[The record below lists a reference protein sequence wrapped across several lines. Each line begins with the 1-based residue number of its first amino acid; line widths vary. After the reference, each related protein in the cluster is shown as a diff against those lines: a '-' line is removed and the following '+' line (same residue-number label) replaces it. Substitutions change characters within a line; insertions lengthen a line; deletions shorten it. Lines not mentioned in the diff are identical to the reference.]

1 MQEQVKRYFW
11 VVIALAIALSA
22 FFAAR
27 LVNHVAEG
35 SILADAKRGP
45 KVKPPAPSPSAPV
58 AIKSKDGKPLIDRNM
73 FCSSCLPPVVAPP
86 SDSGPVDP
94 NMVPMTQL
102 PLLLVATHVTDKRYA
117 HEAFAT
123 IVNTATQKQGAYW
136 VKIDGKPN
144 PDHPTEIPGAGDVVA
159 IHYKYVDFEN
169 KASGRKERISITG
182 EAPIPPPAVAAAEP
196 DPAAKPGD
204 GDDLTAA
211 IDAGIKK
218 IDDTTYEIDRSLV
231 DKVLANPMAV
241 AKGARVMPSSKN
253 GEPNG
258 FKLYA
263 VRPSS
268 VYAKLGFANG
278 DTLHAIN
285 GMELNS
291 MDKAM
296 EVYSKVRDASSLQV
310 NVTRR
315 GKPVTL
321 NYTIR

>member
-1 MQEQVKRYFW
+1 MQEHVKRYFW
-11 VVIALAIALSA
+11 VVIALAVALSA
-22 FFAAR
+22 FFFAK

-35 SILADAKRGP
+35 ALLADARRGP
-45 KVKPPAPSPSAPV
+45 KVSPPAPSPSAPV
-58 AIKSKDGKPLIDRNM
+58 AAKTKDGKPLVDRNM
-73 FCSSCLPPVVAPP
+73 FCSTCLPPVPVAT
-86 SDSGPVDP
+86 DATGPIDP
-94 NMVPMTQL
+94 NTVPMTSL

-123 IVNTATQKQGAYW
+123 ILNTATQKQGAYW
-136 VKIDGKPN
+136 IDQGKPD
-144 PDHPTEIPGAGDVVA
+144 PSRPSEIPGAGKVVA
-159 IHYKYVDFEN
+159 IHYKYVDFTN
-169 KASGRKERISITG
+169 TGSGRKERISITG
-182 EAPIPPPAVAAAEP
+182 EAPPPPTVAAVTEAP
-196 DPAAKPGD
+196 KPAGD
-204 GDDLTAA
+204 GDDLTAL
-211 IDAGIKK
+211 IDAGVKK
-218 IDDTTYEIDRSLV
+218 IDDTTFEIDRSLV

-268 VYAKLGFANG
+268 VYAKLGFSNG

>member
-1 MQEQVKRYFW
+1 MQELVKRYFW
-11 VVIALAIALSA
+11 VVVALAVALSA
-22 FFAAR
+22 VFAAR
-27 LVNHVAEG
+27 LVNHVAE
-35 SILADAKRGP
+35 SRLLADARRSP
-45 KVKPPAPSPSAPV
+45 QVKPPAPSPSAPV
-58 AIKSKDGKPLIDRNM
+58 ASRTKVGQPLIDRNM
-73 FCSSCLPPVVAPP
+73 FCSTCLPPVPATATPGVAA
-86 SDSGPVDP
+86 DP
-94 NMVPMTQL
+94 NSVQMTGL
-102 PLLLVATHVTDKRYA
+102 PLLLVATHVTDPRHA

-123 IVNTATQKQGAYW
+123 ILNTATQKQGAYW
-136 VKIDGKPN
+136 LHDDKRADPSRPTVIPAAGK
-144 PDHPTEIPGAGDVVA
+144 VVA
-159 IHYKYVDFEN
+159 IHYKYVDFQNE
-169 KASGRKERISITG
+169 ATGRRERISITG
-182 EAPIPPPAVAAAEP
+182 EPPVLPATTAVAAEAP
-196 DPAAKPGD
+196 VSADS

-211 IDAGIKK
+211 IDRGVRK
-218 IDDTTYEIDRSLV
+218 IDETTYEIDRSLV

-296 EVYSKVRDASSLQV
+296 EVYGKVRDAQSLQV

>member
-11 VVIALAIALSA
+11 VVVALSVALSA
-22 FFAAR
+22 FFAAK
-27 LVNHVAEG
+27 LVNHLAEG
-35 SILADAKRGP
+35 SLLADAKHGP
-45 KVKPPAPSPSAPV
+45 KVTPPAPSPSAPV
-58 AIKSKDGKPLIDRNM
+58 AAKTKDGKPLVDRNM
-73 FCSSCLPPVVAPP
+73 FCSTCLPPVPVVATDP
-86 SDSGPVDP
+86 GNTDP
-94 NMVPMTQL
+94 NVVPLTSL
-102 PLLLVATHVTDKRYA
+102 PLMLVATHVTDARYA
-117 HEAFAT
+117 NEAFAT
-123 IVNTATQKQGAYW
+123 VLNTATQKQGAYW
-136 VKIDGKPN
+136 IHDDKKP
-144 PDHPTEIPGAGDVVA
+144 DARPTVIPGAGPVLA
-159 IHYKYVDFEN
+159 IHYKYVDFKNE
-169 KASGRKERISITG
+169 ASGRKERISITG
-182 EAPIPPPAVAAAEP
+182 EAPPPPPVVATAEEP
-196 DPAAKPGD
+196 KPAGD

-211 IDAGIKK
+211 IDTGIKK

>member
-1 MQEQVKRYFW
+1 MQEYVKRYFW
-11 VVIALAIALSA
+11 VVVALTIALSA
-22 FFAAR
+22 VFGAK
-27 LVNHVAEG
+27 LVNNIAEAK
-35 SILADAKRGP
+35 LLPDAKRSP
-45 KVKPPAPSPSAPV
+45 KVTPPAPSPSAPM
-58 AIKSKDGKPLIDRNM
+58 AARTKDGKPLIDRNM
-73 FCSSCLPPVVAPP
+73 FCSSCLPPVPVANTP
-86 SDSGPVDP
+86 SGPVDP
-94 NMVPMTQL
+94 NVIPMTSL
-102 PLLLVATHVTDKRYA
+102 PLLLVATHVTDQKYA
-117 HEAFAT
+117 KEAFAT
-123 IVNTATQKQGAYW
+123 VLNTATQKQGAYW
-136 VKIDGKPN
+136 MEQ
-144 PDHPTEIPGAGDVVA
+144 EIPGAGPVVA
-159 IHYKYVDFEN
+159 IHYKYVDFTN
-169 KASGRKERISITG
+169 KATGRKERISITG
-182 EAPIPPPAVAAAEP
+182 EAPPPSSVPAVVAENPPPT
-196 DPAAKPGD
+196 GD

-211 IDAGIKK
+211 IDQGIKK
-218 IDDTTYEIDRSLV
+218 IDETTYEIDRSLV
-231 DKVLANPMAV
+231 EKVLANPMAV

-296 EVYSKVRDASSLQV
+296 EVYSKVRDATSLQV

-321 NYTIR
+321 SYTIR

>member
-1 MQEQVKRYFW
+1 MQEYVKRYFW
-11 VVIALAIALSA
+11 VVVALTIALSA
-22 FFAAR
+22 VFGAK
-27 LVNHVAEG
+27 LVNNVAE
-35 SILADAKRGP
+35 AKLLVDSKRSP
-45 KVKPPAPSPSAPV
+45 KVTPPAPSPSAPMG
-58 AIKSKDGKPLIDRNM
+58 SRTKDGKPLIDRNM
-73 FCSSCLPPVVAPP
+73 FCSSCLPPIAVAVTPN
-86 SDSGPVDP
+86 GPVDP
-94 NMVPMTQL
+94 NVVPMTSL
-102 PLLLVATHVTDKRYA
+102 PLLLVATHVTDQRHAK
-117 HEAFAT
+117 EAFVT
-123 IVNTATQKQGAYW
+123 ILNTASQKQGAYW
-136 VKIDGKPN
+136 MEQ
-144 PDHPTEIPGAGDVVA
+144 EIPGAGPVVA
-159 IHYKYVDFEN
+159 IHYKYVDFTN
-169 KASGRKERISITG
+169 KATGRKERISITG
-182 EAPIPPPAVAAAEP
+182 EAPVVSTPAVVAENPPPAGE
-196 DPAAKPGD
+196 

-211 IDAGIKK
+211 IDQGIKK
-218 IDDTTYEIDRSLV
+218 IDETTYEIDRSLV

-296 EVYSKVRDASSLQV
+296 EVYSKVRDAQSLQV

-321 NYTIR
+321 SYTIR

>member
-1 MQEQVKRYFW
+1 MQEYVKRYFW
-11 VVIALAIALSA
+11 VVVALTVAMSA
-22 FFAAR
+22 VFGAK
-27 LVNHVAEG
+27 LVNNIAEAKL
-35 SILADAKRGP
+35 LADSKRSP
-45 KVKPPAPSPSAPV
+45 KVTPPAPSPSAPV
-58 AIKSKDGKPLIDRNM
+58 ASRTKDGKPLIDRNM
-73 FCSSCLPPVVAPP
+73 FCSSCLPPVPVASTPT
-86 SDSGPVDP
+86 GPVDP
-94 NMVPMTQL
+94 NVIPMTSL
-102 PLLLVATHVTDKRYA
+102 PLLLVATHVTDQKHA
-117 HEAFAT
+117 KEAFVT
-123 IVNTATQKQGAYW
+123 ILNTATQKQGAYW
-136 VKIDGKPN
+136 LEQ
-144 PDHPTEIPGAGDVVA
+144 EIPGAGPVVA
-159 IHYKYVDFEN
+159 IHYKYVDFTN

-182 EAPIPPPAVAAAEP
+182 EAPVAAPPAVVAENP
-196 DPAAKPGD
+196 TPTEGG

-211 IDAGIKK
+211 IDSGVKK
-218 IDDTTYEIDRSLV
+218 IDETTFEIDRSLV
-231 DKVLANPMAV
+231 EKVLANPMAV

-321 NYTIR
+321 SYTIR

>member
-1 MQEQVKRYFW
+1 
-11 VVIALAIALSA
+11 
-22 FFAAR
+22 
-27 LVNHVAEG
+27 
-35 SILADAKRGP
+35 
-45 KVKPPAPSPSAPV
+45 
-58 AIKSKDGKPLIDRNM
+58 
-73 FCSSCLPPVVAPP
+73 
-86 SDSGPVDP
+86 
-94 NMVPMTQL
+94 
-102 PLLLVATHVTDKRYA
+102 LVATHVADQKHA
-117 HEAFAT
+117 DEAFAT
-123 IVNTATQKQGAYW
+123 ILNTATQKQGAYW
-136 VKIDGKPN
+136 MGK
-144 PDHPTEIPGAGDVVA
+144 EIPGAGKVVA
-159 IHYKYVDFEN
+159 IHYKYVDFN
-169 KASGRKERISITG
+169 NTASGRKERISITG
-182 EAPIPPPAVAAAEP
+182 EAPPPTTTPAVVAENP
-196 DPAAKPGD
+196 TPSEGS

-211 IDAGIKK
+211 IDSGIKK
-218 IDDTTYEIDRSLV
+218 IDETTFEIDRSLV
-231 DKVLANPMAV
+231 EKVLANPMAV

-321 NYTIR
+321 SYTIR

>member
-1 MQEQVKRYFW
+1 MQEYVKRYFW
-11 VVIALAIALSA
+11 VVIALTIALSA
-22 FFAAR
+22 MFAAK
-27 LVNHVAEG
+27 LVNHVAEAKLLPD
-35 SILADAKRGP
+35 SKRGP
-45 KVKPPAPSPSAPV
+45 KVTPPAPSPSAPV
-58 AIKSKDGKPLIDRNM
+58 AARTKDGKPLVDRNM
-73 FCSSCLPPVVAPP
+73 FCSSCLPPVPVAATPL
-86 SDSGPVDP
+86 GPVDP
-94 NMVPMTQL
+94 NVVPMTSL
-102 PLLLVATHVTDKRYA
+102 PLLLVATHVTDQKFA
-117 HEAFAT
+117 KEAFAT
-123 IVNTATQKQGAYW
+123 ILNTASQKQGAYW
-136 VKIDGKPN
+136 LEQ
-144 PDHPTEIPGAGDVVA
+144 EIPGAGPVVA
-159 IHYKYVDFEN
+159 IHYKYVDFTN
-169 KASGRKERISITG
+169 KATGRKERISITG
-182 EAPIPPPAVAAAEP
+182 EPPPATTAPAVVAENP
-196 DPAAKPGD
+196 PPAGE

-211 IDAGIKK
+211 IDSGIKK
-218 IDDTTYEIDRSLV
+218 IDETTYEIDRSLV
-231 DKVLANPMAV
+231 EKVLANPMAV

-296 EVYSKVRDASSLQV
+296 EVYSKVRDAQSLQV

-321 NYTIR
+321 SYTIR

>member
-11 VVIALAIALSA
+11 VVVALSVALSA
-22 FFAAR
+22 FFAAK
-27 LVNHVAEG
+27 LVNHIAEG
-35 SILADAKRGP
+35 SLLADAKRGP
-45 KVKPPAPSPSAPV
+45 KVTPPAPSPSAPV
-58 AIKSKDGKPLIDRNM
+58 AAKTKDGKPLVDRNM
-73 FCSSCLPPVVAPP
+73 FCSTCLPPVAVAPTDVAP
-86 SDSGPVDP
+86 SDP
-94 NMVPMTQL
+94 NMVPMTSL
-102 PLLLVATHVTDKRYA
+102 PLLLVATHVTEPKYA

-123 IVNTATQKQGAYW
+123 VLNTATQKQGAYW
-136 VKIDGKPN
+136 IHDDKKPKN
-144 PDHPTEIPGAGDVVA
+144 ARPTMIPGAGKVVA
-159 IHYKYVDFEN
+159 IHYKYVDFMN
-169 KASGRKERISITG
+169 DASGRKERISITG
-182 EAPIPPPAVAAAEP
+182 EAPIPPPVVAAVTPEEP
-196 DPAAKPGD
+196 KPGGD

-211 IDAGIKK
+211 IDSGIKK
-218 IDDTTYEIDRSLV
+218 IDDTTFEIDRSLV

>member
-1 MQEQVKRYFW
+1 MQEYVKRYFW
-11 VVIALAIALSA
+11 VVVALAIALSA
-22 FFAAR
+22 VFAAK
-27 LVNHVAEG
+27 LVNNVAEAKL
-35 SILADAKRGP
+35 LADAKRSP
-45 KVKPPAPSPSAPV
+45 KITPPAPSPSAPV
-58 AIKSKDGKPLIDRNM
+58 ASRTKDGKPLIDRNM
-73 FCSSCLPPVVAPP
+73 FCSTCLPPVPVAATPT
-86 SDSGPVDP
+86 GPVDP
-94 NMVPMTQL
+94 NVVPMTSL
-102 PLLLVATHVTDKRYA
+102 PLLLVATHVTDPRHAKQ
-117 HEAFAT
+117 AFAT
-123 IVNTATQKQGAYW
+123 ILNTATQKQGAYW
-136 VKIDGKPN
+136 MEQ
-144 PDHPTEIPGAGDVVA
+144 EIPGAGPVVA
-159 IHYKYVDFEN
+159 IHYKYVDFTN
-169 KASGRKERISITG
+169 KATGRKERISITG
-182 EAPIPPPAVAAAEP
+182 EAPPPTTPAVVAEVP
-196 DPAAKPGD
+196 TQPPKNT
-204 GDDLTAA
+204 DDLTAA
-211 IDAGIKK
+211 IDQGIKK
-218 IDDTTYEIDRSLV
+218 IDETTYEIDRSLV

-296 EVYSKVRDASSLQV
+296 EVYSKVRDAQSLQV

-321 NYTIR
+321 SYTIR

>member
-1 MQEQVKRYFW
+1 MQEYVKRYFW
-11 VVIALAIALSA
+11 VVVALTVALSA
-22 FFAAR
+22 VFGAK
-27 LVNHVAEG
+27 LVNHIAEG
-35 SILADAKRGP
+35 KLLADAKRSP
-45 KVKPPAPSPSAPV
+45 KVTPPAPSPSAPI
-58 AIKSKDGKPLIDRNM
+58 ASRTKDGKPLIDRNM
-73 FCSSCLPPVVAPP
+73 FCSSCLPPVPVVNTPT
-86 SDSGPVDP
+86 GPIDP
-94 NMVPMTQL
+94 NVVQMTSL
-102 PLLLVATHVTDKRYA
+102 PLLLVATHVTDQKFA
-117 HEAFAT
+117 KEAFAT
-123 IVNTATQKQGAYW
+123 ILNTATQKQGAYW
-136 VKIDGKPN
+136 MEQ
-144 PDHPTEIPGAGDVVA
+144 EIPGAGKVVA
-159 IHYKYVDFEN
+159 IHYKYVDFLN
-169 KASGRKERISITG
+169 TASGRKERISITG
-182 EAPIPPPAVAAAEP
+182 EAPMPSTVPAVVAENP
-196 DPAAKPGD
+196 TPTGD

-211 IDAGIKK
+211 IESGIKK
-218 IDDTTYEIDRSLV
+218 IDETTFEIDRSLV
-231 DKVLANPMAV
+231 EKVLANPMAV

-296 EVYSKVRDASSLQV
+296 EVYSKVRDAQSLQV

-321 NYTIR
+321 SYTIR

>member
-1 MQEQVKRYFW
+1 MQEYVKRYFW
-11 VVIALAIALSA
+11 VVVALTVALSA
-22 FFAAR
+22 VFGAK
-27 LVNHVAEG
+27 LVNNIAEAKL
-35 SILADAKRGP
+35 LADSKRSP
-45 KVKPPAPSPSAPV
+45 KVTPPAPSPSAPV
-58 AIKSKDGKPLIDRNM
+58 ASRTKDGKPLIDRNM
-73 FCSSCLPPVVAPP
+73 FCSSCLPPVPVASTPT
-86 SDSGPVDP
+86 GPVDP
-94 NMVPMTQL
+94 NVIPMTSL
-102 PLLLVATHVTDKRYA
+102 PLLLVATHVTDQKHA
-117 HEAFAT
+117 KEAFVT
-123 IVNTATQKQGAYW
+123 ILNTATQKQGAYW
-136 VKIDGKPN
+136 LEQ
-144 PDHPTEIPGAGDVVA
+144 EIPGAGPVVA
-159 IHYKYVDFEN
+159 IHYKYVDFTN

-182 EAPIPPPAVAAAEP
+182 EAPVAAPPAVVAENP
-196 DPAAKPGD
+196 TPTEGG

-211 IDAGIKK
+211 IDSGVKK
-218 IDDTTYEIDRSLV
+218 IDETTFEIDRSLV
-231 DKVLANPMAV
+231 EKVLANPMAV

-321 NYTIR
+321 SYTIR

>member
-1 MQEQVKRYFW
+1 MQEYVKRYFW
-11 VVIALAIALSA
+11 VVVALTIALSA
-22 FFAAR
+22 LFAAK
-27 LVNHVAEG
+27 LVNHIAEAKL
-35 SILADAKRGP
+35 LAEPKRSP
-45 KVKPPAPSPSAPV
+45 KVTPPAPSPSAPM
-58 AIKSKDGKPLIDRNM
+58 ASRTKDGKPMVDRNM
-73 FCSSCLPPVVAPP
+73 FCSSCLPPLPVA
-86 SDSGPVDP
+86 STASGPVDP
-94 NMVPMTQL
+94 NVTPLTGL
-102 PLLLVATHVTDKRYA
+102 PLMLVATHVTDARHAKD
-117 HEAFAT
+117 AFAT
-123 IVNTATQKQGAYW
+123 ILNTATQKQGAYW
-136 VKIDGKPN
+136 IGQ
-144 PDHPTEIPGAGDVVA
+144 EIPGAGPVVA
-159 IHYKYVDFEN
+159 INYMYVDFTN
-169 KASGRKERISITG
+169 TASSRKERISITG
-182 EAPIPPPAVAAAEP
+182 EAPPPPTVATVENP
-196 DPAAKPGD
+196 PPTGD

-211 IDAGIKK
+211 IDQGIKK
-218 IDDTTYEIDRSLV
+218 IDETTFEIDRSLV
-231 DKVLANPMAV
+231 EKVLANPMAV

-296 EVYSKVRDASSLQV
+296 EVYSKVRDAQSLQV

>member
-1 MQEQVKRYFW
+1 MQAYVKRYFW

-22 FFAAR
+22 VFAAK
-27 LVNHVAEG
+27 LVNNVAEAKL
-35 SILADAKRGP
+35 LADAKRSP
-45 KVKPPAPSPSAPV
+45 KVTPPAPSPSAPI
-58 AIKSKDGKPLIDRNM
+58 ASRTKDGKPFIDRNM
-73 FCSSCLPPVVAPP
+73 FCSTCLPPVPIATSPT
-86 SDSGPVDP
+86 GPVDP
-94 NMVPMTQL
+94 NSVQMTSL
-102 PLLLVATHVTDKRYA
+102 PLLLVATHVTDQRYA
-117 HEAFAT
+117 KQAFAT
-123 IVNTATQKQGAYW
+123 ILNTATQKQGAYW
-136 VKIDGKPN
+136 MEQD
-144 PDHPTEIPGAGDVVA
+144 IPGAGPIVA
-159 IHYKYVDFEN
+159 IHYKYVDFTN
-169 KASGRKERISITG
+169 KATGRTERISITG
-182 EAPIPPPAVAAAEP
+182 EAPPPTTTPAVVAEAP
-196 DPAAKPGD
+196 TTSPGG

-211 IDAGIKK
+211 IDQGIKK
-218 IDDTTYEIDRSLV
+218 IDETTFEIDRSLV

-296 EVYSKVRDASSLQV
+296 EVYSKVRDAQSLQV

-321 NYTIR
+321 SYTIR

>member
-1 MQEQVKRYFW
+1 MQEQVRRYFW
-11 VVIALAIALSA
+11 VVAALAVALSA

-27 LVNHVAEG
+27 IVNHLLEKEV
-35 SILADAKRGP
+35 LADAKRGP

-58 AIKSKDGKPLIDRNM
+58 ASKSKDGKPLIDRNM
-73 FCSSCLPPVVAPP
+73 FCSTCLPPVPVTPT
-86 SDSGPVDP
+86 DTGPVDP
-94 NMVPMTQL
+94 NVVPMTQL
-102 PLLLVATHVTDKRYA
+102 PLLLVATHVTDARYA
-117 HEAFAT
+117 HESFAT
-123 IVNTATQKQGAYW
+123 ILNTATQQQGAYW
-136 VKIDGKPN
+136 VKIEGKPSR
-144 PDHPTEIPGAGDVVA
+144 HLTTIPGAGDVVA
-159 IHYKYVDFEN
+159 VHYKYVDFMN
-169 KASGRKERISITG
+169 TASGRKERISITG
-182 EAPIPPPAVAAAEP
+182 EAPIPPPVVAAVEEP
-196 DPAAKPGD
+196 KPAGD
-204 GDDLTAA
+204 GDDLTAS

>member
-1 MQEQVKRYFW
+1 MQETVKRYFW
-11 VVIALAIALSA
+11 VVVALSVALSA
-22 FFAAR
+22 FFAAK

-35 SILADAKRGP
+35 SLLADAKHGP
-45 KVKPPAPSPSAPV
+45 KVTAPAPSPSAPV
-58 AIKSKDGKPLIDRNM
+58 TSKTKDGQPMVDRNM
-73 FCSSCLPPVVAPP
+73 FCSSCLPPVVVAATP
-86 SDSGPVDP
+86 DGPIDP
-94 NMVPMTQL
+94 NTVPMTTL

-123 IVNTATQKQGAYW
+123 ILNTATQKQGAYW
-136 VKIDGKPN
+136 IDQGR
-144 PDHPTEIPGAGDVVA
+144 PDSSRPSEIPGAGKVVA
-159 IHYKYVDFEN
+159 IHYKFVDFTN
-169 KASGRKERISITG
+169 TASGRKERISITG
-182 EAPIPPPAVAAAEP
+182 EAPPPPVVAAVTE
-196 DPAAKPGD
+196 DPKPGD
-204 GDDLTAA
+204 GDDLVAA
-211 IDAGIKK
+211 IDSGIKK
-218 IDDTTYEIDRSLV
+218 IDDTTFEIDRSLV

>member
-1 MQEQVKRYFW
+1 MQEYVKRYFW
-11 VVIALAIALSA
+11 VVVALTVALSA
-22 FFAAR
+22 VFGAK
-27 LVNHVAEG
+27 LVNNIAEAK
-35 SILADAKRGP
+35 LLTDAKRSP
-45 KVKPPAPSPSAPV
+45 KVTPPAPSPSAPIT
-58 AIKSKDGKPLIDRNM
+58 ARTKDGKPLVDRNM
-73 FCSSCLPPVVAPP
+73 FCSSCLPPVPVAVTPT
-86 SDSGPVDP
+86 GPVDP
-94 NMVPMTQL
+94 NVVPMTSL
-102 PLLLVATHVTDKRYA
+102 PLLLVATHVTDQKHA
-117 HEAFAT
+117 EEAFAT
-123 IVNTATQKQGAYW
+123 ILNTATQKQGAYW
-136 VKIDGKPN
+136 MGK
-144 PDHPTEIPGAGDVVA
+144 DIPGAGKVVA
-159 IHYKYVDFEN
+159 IHYKYVDFN
-169 KASGRKERISITG
+169 NTASGRKERISITG
-182 EAPIPPPAVAAAEP
+182 EAPPVATQPAVVAENP
-196 DPAAKPGD
+196 TPAAG

-211 IDAGIKK
+211 IDSGIKK
-218 IDDTTYEIDRSLV
+218 IDETSFEIDRSLV
-231 DKVLANPMAV
+231 EKVLANPMAV

>member
-1 MQEQVKRYFW
+1 MQETVKRYFW
-11 VVIALAIALSA
+11 VVVALAIALSA
-22 FFAAR
+22 FFAAK
-27 LVNHVAEG
+27 LVNHIAAG
-35 SILADAKRGP
+35 TLLADAKRGP
-45 KVKPPAPSPSAPV
+45 KVTPPAPSPSAPV
-58 AIKSKDGKPLIDRNM
+58 AAKTKDGKPLVDRNM
-73 FCSSCLPPVVAPP
+73 FCSTCLPPVPVAAADAAP
-86 SDSGPVDP
+86 SDP
-94 NMVPMTQL
+94 NTVPMTGL
-102 PLLLVATHVTDKRYA
+102 PLLLVATHVTDERHAK
-117 HEAFAT
+117 EAFAT
-123 IVNTATQKQGAYW
+123 VLNTATQKQGAYW
-136 VKIDGKPN
+136 IHDDKKPGER
-144 PDHPTEIPGAGDVVA
+144 PSIIPGAGKVVA
-159 IHYKYVDFEN
+159 IHYKYVDFMN
-169 KASGRKERISITG
+169 DASGRKERISITG
-182 EAPIPPPAVAAAEP
+182 EAPAPPPVVAAVAT
-196 DPAAKPGD
+196 DPKPAGD
-204 GDDLTAA
+204 GDDLTAS

-296 EVYSKVRDASSLQV
+296 EVYSKVRDAQSLQV